1 MTDPHPL
8 FPERDGDLAP
18 PEICTIHVSR
28 YERGRM
34 RFAPMKFGP
43 GDLNDLTDIY
53 EIFGGGVY
61 ELIAKDS
68 RNRISRKERVE
79 IAGPSRPLVPTD
91 DESQTGIPAPA
102 MPETSGARVT
112 DYTRA
117 GMSEPMLALMVQMM
131 QQMHES
137 NVNQQQANTQILVA
151 LLNRG
156 QDSSKDY
163 VQAMGSLQGQFMQ
176 ALANAQGGGGGGVDA
191 FLKGV
196 EMAADIR
203 AGAAEAAGGDDS
215 TIRDII
221 QGVQM
226 ALQMQQTTPTAAVAP
241 TGQSPAEIAA
251 RMQAQ
256 QRPAPAPAPAP
267 APSSGGADPLPSQP
281 ARPRAAGPPNIGPVA
296 NPANGGRH
304 VPNI

>member
-79 IAGPSRPLVPTD
+79 IAGPSRPLTP
-91 DESQTGIPAPA
+91 DEAPEPVQTPPADVGHGPG
-102 MPETSGARVT
+102 PR
-112 DYTRA
+112 DYQRA
-117 GMSEPMLALMVQMM
+117 GMSEPMMALMVQMM

-163 VQAMGSLQGQFMQ
+163 VQAMGNLQGQFMQ
-176 ALANAQGGGGGGVDA
+176 ALANTSGGSGGVDS

-203 AGAAEAAGGDDS
+203 AGAEEAAGGDDN
-215 TIRDII
+215 TIRDIM

-226 ALQMQQTTPTAAVAP
+226 ALQMQPQTSQPGAVAP

-251 RMQAQ
+251 RMTAQ
-256 QRPAPAPAPAP
+256 
-267 APSSGGADPLPSQP
+267 
-281 ARPRAAGPPNIGPVA
+281 ARPRAAPAPASGTADPIPVPTARPSGPPPIQAVA

-304 VPNI
+304 VPKV